1 MKRLAFVIDDNRLIA
16 KSLMQ
21 MLELLGYE
29 AQAAYGSLAG
39 IQALGQI
46 VPDII
51 LLDLHMQGVNGV
63 EVCRYIRRDPRLAK
77 VPVLA
82 ISSDNQETMIAGV
95 REAGA
100 NAFLGKPIA
109 FEALEKV
116 LKHIESRSSAASDAT
131 ELLTDRPDVPPQ
143 TRPHTSQ

>member
-1 MKRLAFVIDDNRLIA
+1 MKRFAFIIDDNRLIA

-21 MLELLGYE
+21 MLELLGYRV
-29 AQAAYGSLAG
+29 QAAYGSLAG
-39 IQALGQI
+39 IQALEQI

-82 ISSDNQETMIAGV
+82 ISSDNQEAMITGV

-116 LKHIESRSSAASDAT
+116 LKQIESRSSAASDAT

-143 TRPHTSQ
+143 TRPHKSQ

>member
-1 MKRLAFVIDDNRLIA
+1 MKRTALIIDDNRLIA
-16 KSLMQ
+16 KSLIQ
-21 MLELLGYE
+21 MLDLLGYE

-39 IQALGQI
+39 IQMLGQM
-46 VPDII
+46 VPDLI

-82 ISSDNQETMIAGV
+82 ISSDNQEMMIASV

-100 NAFLGKPIA
+100 NAFLSKPLE
-109 FEALEKV
+109 FDALEKV
-116 LKHIESRSSAASDAT
+116 LKHLESRRGPASDAT
-131 ELLTDRPDVPPQ
+131 ERLTDKPNVPTQ
-143 TRPHTSQ
+143 TRPHKSQ